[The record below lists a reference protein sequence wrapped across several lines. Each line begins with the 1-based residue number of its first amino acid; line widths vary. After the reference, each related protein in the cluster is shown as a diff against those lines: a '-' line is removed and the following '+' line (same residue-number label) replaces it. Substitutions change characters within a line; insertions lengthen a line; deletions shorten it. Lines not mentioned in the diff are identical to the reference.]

1 MHPTDVMFH
10 WARHC
15 PQRLAILLPDMAI
28 TYKAL
33 AEAIEAASERIVQ
46 YHFDPREPVAVAIG
60 DPAKFLAVCHALLRN
75 GISCAPASANTFAQL
90 QSNKINTLIFS
101 GESEAFF
108 GGRSIRFDDSWLR
121 GSKSTTVQ
129 PTKKNTSRY
138 GALIFFTSG
147 TTGIPKKV
155 IVPND
160 AFTERMNM
168 LTVTGEAAHNRVLIL
183 PGLGSVFGFNRT
195 ASVLY
200 AGKTAC
206 FAYGVEA
213 QLSFVNT
220 FNIDVVI
227 GSTQQIFD
235 IVNFIE
241 KSDRKY
247 NFGSLKELWISGG
260 FAPDELVRQAQSS
273 VCRNVGI
280 VYGSSESGFVASAP
294 YDLISHIPQAVGY
307 VTPEMKIEIVNAA
320 NAPLPSGQEGLVR
333 GQSGFISKIFAAN
346 HPGKAAESADAW
358 WYPGDLGSLTDEGIL
373 CVVGRVDDVINM
385 GGVKV
390 AAELL
395 DEEARRYPGIKD
407 AGVCGVTGPSG
418 IEELWIG
425 VVAGAELDIQAMK
438 IIIEESQ
445 AERIPVGNILIVDEI
460 PRNGLGKL
468 QRHDLKALLLSMKH
482 RALSGA

>member
-1 MHPTDVMFH
+1 
-10 WARHC
+10 
-15 PQRLAILLPDMAI
+15 
-28 TYKAL
+28 
-33 AEAIEAASERIVQ
+33 
-46 YHFDPREPVAVAIG
+46 
-60 DPAKFLAVCHALLRN
+60 
-75 GISCAPASANTFAQL
+75 
-90 QSNKINTLIFS
+90 
-101 GESEAFF
+101 
-108 GGRSIRFDDSWLR
+108 
-121 GSKSTTVQ
+121 
-129 PTKKNTSRY
+129 
-138 GALIFFTSG
+138 
-147 TTGIPKKV
+147 
-155 IVPND
+155 
-160 AFTERMNM
+160 
-168 LTVTGEAAHNRVLIL
+168 
-183 PGLGSVFGFNRT
+183 
-195 ASVLY
+195 
-200 AGKTAC
+200 
-206 FAYGVEA
+206 
-213 QLSFVNT
+213 
-220 FNIDVVI
+220 
-227 GSTQQIFD
+227 
-235 IVNFIE
+235 
-241 KSDRKY
+241 
-247 NFGSLKELWISGG
+247 
-260 FAPDELVRQAQSS
+260 
-273 VCRNVGI
+273 VGI

-294 YDLISHIPQAVGY
+294 YDLISHTPQAVGY

-358 WYPGDLGSLTDEGIL
+358 WYPGDLGSLTEEGIL

-438 IIIEESQ
+438 ILIEESQ
-445 AERIPVGNILIVDEI
+445 AERIPIGNILIVDEI